1 MQDLLEDELNN
12 LGLIPEQCPCDEY
25 LIYIQLLEEWNQAY
39 NLTAIK
45 EPKQIITRH
54 IINSLSV
61 LPYIKGMHCLDV
73 GTGAGLPGIVLSLA
87 QPDKKWVL
95 LDNSQKKVRFLQ
107 HVKHQLCID
116 NIEIIRSRIEEYAP
130 TISFDTVICRA
141 FAPLKRLLQQTGH
154 LVTSSNQL
162 LAMKGEAVDDE
173 IQELAEHNFQI
184 KIFDLPSSDL
194 GANSKLVKIQKLN

>member
-25 LIYIQLLEEWNQAY
+25 LIYIQLLEEWNQTY

-73 GTGAGLPGIVLSLA
+73 GTGAGLPGIVLALA

-95 LDNSQKKVRFLQ
+95 LDNSQKKVRFLR
-107 HVKHQLCID
+107 HVKHQLRID
-116 NIEIIRSRIEEYAP
+116 NIEIIRSRIEGYAP

-173 IQELAEHNFQI
+173 IQVLTEHNFQI

-194 GANSKLVKIQKLN
+194 GAKSKLVKIQKLN

>member
-1 MQDLLEDELNN
+1 MQDFLEDELNN
-12 LGLIPEQCPCDEY
+12 LGLIPEQCPCDKY
-25 LIYIQLLEEWNQAY
+25 LIYIQLLQEWNQAY

-45 EPKQIITRH
+45 EPKQIVTRH

-73 GTGAGLPGIVLSLA
+73 GTGAGLPGIVLALS
-87 QPDKKWVL
+87 QPDKQWVL
-95 LDNSQKKVRFLQ
+95 LDNSQKKIRFLQ

-116 NIEIIRSRIEEYAP
+116 NIEIIRSRIEEYVP

-154 LVTSSNQL
+154 LVTFSNQL

-173 IQELAEHNFQI
+173 IQELTEHNFQI
-184 KIFDLPSSDL
+184 KIFNLPSSDL
-194 GANSKLVKIQKLN
+194 GAKSKLVKIQKLN

>member
-73 GTGAGLPGIVLSLA
+73 GTGAGLPGIVLALA

-116 NIEIIRSRIEEYAP
+116 NIEIIRSRIEEYVP

-154 LVTSSNQL
+154 LVTSNNQL
-162 LAMKGEAVDDE
+162 
-173 IQELAEHNFQI
+173 
-184 KIFDLPSSDL
+184 
-194 GANSKLVKIQKLN
+194 

>member
-1 MQDLLEDELNN
+1 MQDFLEDELNN
-12 LGLIPEQCPCDEY
+12 LGLIPEQCPCDKY
-25 LIYIQLLEEWNQAY
+25 LIYIQLLQEWNQAY

-45 EPKQIITRH
+45 EPRQIITRH

-61 LPYIKGMHCLDV
+61 LPYIKGMYCLDV
-73 GTGAGLPGIVLSLA
+73 GTGAGLPGIVLALA
-87 QPDKKWVL
+87 QPEKKWVL
-95 LDNSQKKVRFLQ
+95 LDDSQKKVRFLQ

-116 NIEIIRSRIEEYAP
+116 NIEIIRSRIEEYAS

-141 FAPLKRLLQQTGH
+141 FAPLKRLLQQMGH

-173 IQELAEHNFQI
+173 IRELAKHNFKI

-194 GANSKLVKIQKLN
+194 GAKSKLVKIQKLN

>member
-73 GTGAGLPGIVLSLA
+73 RDGSWFTGDCFGISA
-87 QPDKKWVL
+87 T
-95 LDNSQKKVRFLQ
+95 R
-107 HVKHQLCID
+107 
-116 NIEIIRSRIEEYAP
+116 
-130 TISFDTVICRA
+130 
-141 FAPLKRLLQQTGH
+141 
-154 LVTSSNQL
+154 
-162 LAMKGEAVDDE
+162 
-173 IQELAEHNFQI
+173 
-184 KIFDLPSSDL
+184 
-194 GANSKLVKIQKLN
+194 

>member
-12 LGLIPEQCPCDEY
+12 LGLIPEQYPCDEY

-73 GTGAGLPGIVLSLA
+73 GTGAGLPGIVLALA

-116 NIEIIRSRIEEYAP
+116 NIEIIRSRIEEYVP
-130 TISFDTVICRA
+130 TINFDTVICRA
-141 FAPLKRLLQQTGH
+141 FAPLKRLLQQTEH

-162 LAMKGEAVDDE
+162 LAIKGETADDE

-194 GANSKLVKIQKLN
+194 GAKSKLVKIQKLN